1 MDECASVEYLARYI
15 AGVQQKYT
23 QSGGVRLV
31 LLRDVSQAGLL
42 LLLLFIYLLI

>member
-1 MDECASVEYLARYI
+1 MDESASVEYLARYI

-31 LLRDVSQAGLL
+31 LLGDTSVEWG
-42 LLLLFIYLLI
+42 FIYVYKEL